1 MSRKF
6 YNILNL
12 EYFIAKRLAS
22 TPNDKSTISAP
33 ITKIA
38 ITAIA
43 LGIVMMII
51 AVATGVGLQHKI
63 RDKVSA
69 FNGQII
75 ISSFTGN
82 ESDVSTE
89 PINLNQKFYPKFKT
103 VSGINHIQAVITKA
117 GMIRTETAF
126 EGIIFKGVGK
136 DFLWK
141 NIEDFIVK
149 GTIPNVNN
157 QLNNEVV
164 ISQFLANRL
173 KLNVGSSFNTF
184 FIKEN
189 ENKLPNS
196 RRFKVVGIY
205 NSGFQEFD
213 ATYVIGDIR
222 HLQKINK
229 WNENQIGS
237 FEVFVNDFS
246 KIEQKEQEIYNEIGA
261 TLNAKSIV
269 NKYYYIFD
277 WLKLF
282 DFNILIIIV
291 VMIAVSVI
299 NIIVALLVLILEK
312 VQTIGILKSLGAN
325 NSVIRKIF
333 IYNVFHLIL
342 KGLLIGNVIGISL
355 LFIQKYFKVITL
367 NPENYYV
374 TTAPVEINPLHILGI
389 NLITILI
396 SFLFLIIPSIII
408 TKISPAKNIKFQ

>member
-1 MSRKF
+1 LSRKF

>member
-126 EGIIFKGVGK
+126 EGIIFK
-136 DFLWK
+136 
-141 NIEDFIVK
+141 I
-149 GTIPNVNN
+149 
-157 QLNNEVV
+157 
-164 ISQFLANRL
+164 
-173 KLNVGSSFNTF
+173 
-184 FIKEN
+184 
-189 ENKLPNS
+189 
-196 RRFKVVGIY
+196 
-205 NSGFQEFD
+205 
-213 ATYVIGDIR
+213 TY
-222 HLQKINK
+222 
-229 WNENQIGS
+229 
-237 FEVFVNDFS
+237 
-246 KIEQKEQEIYNEIGA
+246 
-261 TLNAKSIV
+261 
-269 NKYYYIFD
+269 
-277 WLKLF
+277 
-282 DFNILIIIV
+282 
-291 VMIAVSVI
+291 
-299 NIIVALLVLILEK
+299 
-312 VQTIGILKSLGAN
+312 
-325 NSVIRKIF
+325 
-333 IYNVFHLIL
+333 
-342 KGLLIGNVIGISL
+342 
-355 LFIQKYFKVITL
+355 
-367 NPENYYV
+367 
-374 TTAPVEINPLHILGI
+374 
-389 NLITILI
+389 
-396 SFLFLIIPSIII
+396 
-408 TKISPAKNIKFQ
+408 

>member
-6 YNILNL
+6 CNILNL

-43 LGIVMMII
+43 LGIVMMIV

-103 VSGINHIQAVITKA
+103 ISDINHIQAVITKA
-117 GMIRTETAF
+117 GIIRTETAF

-141 NIEDFIVK
+141 NIEDFIVE
-149 GTIPNVNN
+149 GAIPNVNN

-173 KLNVGSSFNTF
+173 KLNIGSSFNTF

-196 RRFKVVGIY
+196 RKFKVVGIY

-222 HLQKINK
+222 HLQRINK

-246 KIEQKEQEIYNEIGA
+246 KIQQKEQEIYNEIGA

-325 NSVIRKIF
+325 NRVIRKIF
-333 IYNVFHLIL
+333 IYNVLHLIL
-342 KGLLIGNVIGISL
+342 KGLLIGNIIGISL
-355 LFIQKYFKVITL
+355 LFIQKYFKIIKL

-389 NLITILI
+389 NLITIFI

>member
-1 MSRKF
+1 LSRKF

-141 NIEDFIVK
+141 NIKDFIVK

-282 DFNILIIIV
+282 DFNILIIII

>member
-149 GTIPNVNN
+149 GTIPNVNY

>member
-1 MSRKF
+1 MCIRD
-6 YNILNL
+6 
-12 EYFIAKRLAS
+12 R
-22 TPNDKSTISAP
+22 
-33 ITKIA
+33 IA

-173 KLNVGSSFNTF
+173 KLNVGSLS
-184 FIKEN
+184 
-189 ENKLPNS
+189 
-196 RRFKVVGIY
+196 
-205 NSGFQEFD
+205 
-213 ATYVIGDIR
+213 
-222 HLQKINK
+222 
-229 WNENQIGS
+229 
-237 FEVFVNDFS
+237 
-246 KIEQKEQEIYNEIGA
+246 
-261 TLNAKSIV
+261 
-269 NKYYYIFD
+269 
-277 WLKLF
+277 
-282 DFNILIIIV
+282 LI
-291 VMIAVSVI
+291 
-299 NIIVALLVLILEK
+299 
-312 VQTIGILKSLGAN
+312 
-325 NSVIRKIF
+325 
-333 IYNVFHLIL
+333 
-342 KGLLIGNVIGISL
+342 
-355 LFIQKYFKVITL
+355 
-367 NPENYYV
+367 
-374 TTAPVEINPLHILGI
+374 HI
-389 NLITILI
+389 
-396 SFLFLIIPSIII
+396 
-408 TKISPAKNIKFQ
+408 